1 MPQDFYG
8 EGDESSAS
16 PKGHDESTPHEDKD
30 GMEDKDEG
38 QTALVPKAWFM
49 GKKFS
54 VGEEFVGE
62 IVHEY
67 EDEIEVKYATGEKE
81 KSAKPKSQMDQ
92 SNDALERMGKP
103 AEMGGY

>member
-1 MPQDFYG
+1 MPDYYG
-8 EGDESSAS
+8 EGDESETPA
-16 PKGHDESTPHEDKD
+16 HDESVPHEDKD

-67 EDEIEVKYATGEKE
+67 EDELEVKYATGNKE
-81 KSAKPKSQMDQ
+81 KSEKPKSQMDQ
-92 SNDALERMGKP
+92 SGDALEKIGKP
-103 AEMGGY
+103 MDGGY